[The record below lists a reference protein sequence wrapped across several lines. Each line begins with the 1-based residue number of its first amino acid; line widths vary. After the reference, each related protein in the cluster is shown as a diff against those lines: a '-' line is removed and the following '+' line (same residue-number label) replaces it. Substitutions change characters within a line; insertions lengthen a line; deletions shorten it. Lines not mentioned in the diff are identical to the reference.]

1 MRSNVAITFYAI
13 GTFSLLPISSL
24 AQTGAEAFNLGCG
37 GGCHSSERKVLR
49 AIPKGTDQSRRQ
61 WIVDFIS
68 QHPCSRDDLKPIIID
83 YLVERTKR

>member
-37 GGCHSSERKVLR
+37 GGCHQVE
-49 AIPKGTDQSRRQ
+49 GQS
-61 WIVDFIS
+61 
-68 QHPCSRDDLKPIIID
+68 
-83 YLVERTKR
+83 